1 MVLQVNG
8 VSNVCIFSRPL
19 FKVQIL
25 IWNVNFRHFVKSGD
39 EKDM

>member
-8 VSNVCIFSRPL
+8 VSNVCVFSRSL

-25 IWNVNFRHFVKSGD
+25 IWNVNFRHFVKSSG
-39 EKDM
+39 EKDV